1 MKTVHQGAGDPRS
14 PGKTGK
20 ASNHET
26 GCRKRGR
33 YSVEPIDRSQSIR
46 MDEGNTGSSDD
57 EKPEQKEPGPRAWG
71 HKGDERNDPGE
82 EKSNAYGP

>member
-1 MKTVHQGAGDPRS
+1 
-14 PGKTGK
+14 
-20 ASNHET
+20 
-26 GCRKRGR
+26 
-33 YSVEPIDRSQSIR
+33 